1 MKNIFKIYK
10 KDIKNIIG
18 NWVASVVTMGLII
31 LPSLYAW
38 FNIKSSWDPY
48 SNTSG
53 ILVAVVNKD
62 KGASF
67 KGTNIDV
74 GKELINKLKE
84 NKNIGWRF
92 VNEKEA
98 EKGVKYGKY
107 YASIAIEEDFSY
119 KILSILRE
127 KQEKPNLIYSVNEKT
142 NAVAPKITQK
152 GVTNVQN
159 EITKN
164 FVKTVNG
171 IIFDIF
177 NEFGIELEKGKPKL
191 KELSNIIIY
200 VDSKMPEINKD
211 IDTLYNGTFELEKI
225 IKKVNEE
232 IPLVEQSIENGL
244 DISKKGEKFLI
255 DIKEGM
261 KNAAPHI
268 KEDLIITKDIII
280 SSETIIKDAL
290 NILENDKDRGKSLLI
305 KAKDNLNNV
314 IGKINGIIEFLKSL
328 DKESNN
334 LIIQDVINK
343 LNKIKDKLITRVD
356 TINAALNLIDKGEK
370 LSTDILNKLNEG
382 SNEVILILDSIIN
395 NFDGKIA
402 PAIDDIMGKL
412 IAIADNTI
420 KILND
425 ANENLPKGKELLE
438 KAYKGDIK
446 GRDEIKRL
454 KDNLPG
460 IQSSVHSL
468 AEKLKR
474 LDNDEQINEII
485 RLLKNDAKR
494 ESEFIANPVNIK
506 ENRIFPIPNY
516 GSAMTPFFTTLSLWV
531 GCLIL
536 VSLLSTNVNKNKDIK
551 EFTTFE
557 GYMGRYLTFATI
569 AIFQAIVVSLG
580 DLFILKV
587 YAANKG
593 AFVAYSIFISV
604 IFSMIVYTLVS
615 VFGNVGKALAVIL
628 LVLQISASGG
638 TFPIQVTPPFF
649 QWINPLLPF
658 TYAISGMREAVG
670 GVIKEIIVFDIGM
683 LLIYFFI
690 SIIVALV
697 LKKKLNKVSKKF
709 IEKFKESGIVEH

>member
-1 MKNIFKIYK
+1 MENIFKIYK
-10 KDIKNIIG
+10 RDLKNIIG
-18 NWVASVVTMGLII
+18 NWVALVVTMGLII

-62 KGASF
+62 KGSSF

-92 VNEKEA
+92 VNEEEA
-98 EKGVKYGKY
+98 EKGVKYGRY
-107 YASIAIEEDFSY
+107 YASITIEEDFSY

-127 KQEKPNLIYSVNEKT
+127 KQEKPNLIYSVNEKI

-164 FVKTVNG
+164 FVKTVNS

-177 NEFGIELEKGKPKL
+177 NQFGIELEKGKPKL

-200 VDSKMPEINKD
+200 VDSKMPQINKD

-232 IPLVEQSIENGL
+232 LPLVQRNIENGL
-244 DISKKGEKFLI
+244 DISKKGKKFLI
-255 DIKEGM
+255 DVKEGM

-305 KAKDNLNNV
+305 KARDNLNNV
-314 IGKINGIIEFLKSL
+314 IGKINSIIEFLKSL

-334 LIIQDVINK
+334 LIIQDVIYK

-370 LSTDILNKLNEG
+370 LSIDILNKLNEG
-382 SNEVILILDSIIN
+382 SNEAILILDSIIN
-395 NFDGKIA
+395 NFDEKIE
-402 PAIDDIMGKL
+402 PAINDVMGKL

-438 KAYKGDIK
+438 KAYKGNIK
-446 GRDEIKRL
+446 GREELKRL

-468 AEKLKR
+468 AEKLKK

-506 ENRIFPIPNY
+506 ENRIFSIPNY

-536 VSLLSTNVNKNKDIK
+536 VSLLSTNVTKNKDIK
-551 EFTTFE
+551 EFTIFE

-580 DLFILKV
+580 DLFILGV
-587 YAANKG
+587 YAASKG
-593 AFVAYSIFISV
+593 VFVAYSIFISI

-670 GVIKEIIVFDIGM
+670 GVIKEIIVFDIGI
-683 LLIYFFI
+683 LSIYFFI
-690 SIIVALV
+690 SIIIALV
-697 LKKKLNKVSKKF
+697 LKKNLNKINKKF
-709 IEKFKESGIVEH
+709 VEKFKESGIVEH